1 MGAQRRARRHAD
13 IGRVEHRKAHERQLD
28 EVDHVAQRNP
38 VDSMLPMPP
47 AITMHSPTRKS
58 RLAGFLAARYAMIA
72 R

>member
-1 MGAQRRARRHAD
+1 
-13 IGRVEHRKAHERQLD
+13 
-28 EVDHVAQRNP
+28 
-38 VDSMLPMPP
+38 MLPMPP